1 MTTKP
6 IRSRDERY
14 AEIVLSAIRVCR
26 DYKPKFGAGGAG
38 LTLEQFKDLY
48 GGDPFYSWM
57 GLDSPLM
64 YSAHKAAGGM
74 TSVYRQIGI
83 GCQYLFAAILMD
95 ELGLTATEAAWS
107 YSVEVVGATKLRT
120 LSLDARIPLKSVRDE
135 AKRDAVRKWM
145 LACAAELKVDSA
157 IAKVLDGAVF
167 EVRQGYKSKDSKRQ
181 NADLANAATA
191 YTQRY
196 LPVVLLLSAQI
207 DNDLA
212 LRYAA
217 SKWAILRGTVA
228 DAPTRSTYAFCKT
241 VLGFD
246 LAGFFKRHS
255 PQFKVEIEA
264 VLKALL
270 SP

>member
-1 MTTKP
+1 
-6 IRSRDERY
+6 
-14 AEIVLSAIRVCR
+14 
-26 DYKPKFGAGGAG
+26 
-38 LTLEQFKDLY
+38 
-48 GGDPFYSWM
+48 
-57 GLDSPLM
+57 
-64 YSAHKAAGGM
+64 
-74 TSVYRQIGI
+74 
-83 GCQYLFAAILMD
+83 
-95 ELGLTATEAAWS
+95 
-107 YSVEVVGATKLRT
+107 
-120 LSLDARIPLKSVRDE
+120 
-135 AKRDAVRKWM
+135 M

-212 LRYAA
+212 LRYTA

-228 DAPTRSTYAFCKT
+228 DAPTRSTYVFCKT

-255 PQFKVEIEA
+255 PTVQGRDRSGVEGVVVSMKQRADLTFKHNRGLGRHGWLRLTPAYSVKLVGEILGELDGKQVVIEPFSGTGTTA
-264 VLKALL
+264 VVSAEQVQRVTPSISIILDLAWRSKSAELL
-270 SP
+270 R